1 MEQIFRVNSDGTES
15 YYSTLN
21 DPRNRFIIFEI
32 LSAMDRAIDESN
44 NDIVLPF
51 IDPSPQPPLSLKA
64 ISPRPFS
71 LTIFDRAK
79 ASVLHNRTYG
89 NFPSS

>member
-1 MEQIFRVNSDGTES
+1 MEQIFRFNSDGTES
-15 YYSTLN
+15 YYRILN

-44 NDIVLPF
+44 NNIVLPF

-64 ISPRPFS
+64 ISPRAFS

-79 ASVLHNRTYG
+79 ASVLHNSTYG